1 MLGNTSERI
10 DWFGEDGV
18 DRSCAVVYRDVT
30 RAAPVLDV
38 PWLLMEPVSHE
49 IHRRSLVMSAKE
61 MLYCSR
67 KKFNKVTR
75 TGNPLAKRTIA
86 GRIVKESYGAAKQQY
101 TFMVTPRAC
110 LWP

>member
-1 MLGNTSERI
+1 MMRSRIVFFTSLMDPQPLDYEHSKNLGILSKIWMERI

-49 IHRRSLVMSAKE
+49 IHRRSLVGS
-61 MLYCSR
+61 
-67 KKFNKVTR
+67 
-75 TGNPLAKRTIA
+75 
-86 GRIVKESYGAAKQQY
+86 IVKQRVKEIVSIVSSTCKGLK
-101 TFMVTPRAC
+101 P
-110 LWP
+110 L